1 MKQSNKLNICV
12 YCGSSDGKNPNHLK
26 AAKDLGSAMAAADIG
41 LVYGGA
47 NIGLMGETARAVLDN
62 GGYVV
67 GVRPPD
73 LPVNEIPLETMQEFI
88 QVGSLHERKMIMFQR
103 ADAFVALP
111 GGVGTLEELVEQ
123 ITWVQLALHH
133 KPVIIANIDGYWEP
147 LLKLFEHMMH
157 MGFIAPNLQLKY
169 YVVNDVHDIIPLVKR
184 IHHEERDILTKI
196 L

>member
-1 MKQSNKLNICV
+1 MKQRNKLNICV
-12 YCGSSDGKNPNHLK
+12 YCGSSDGKNPKHLQ
-26 AAKDLGSAMAAADIG
+26 AATALGEAMAAADVG

-47 NIGLMGETARAVLDN
+47 NVGLMGATARAVLDN

-73 LPVNEIPLETMQEFI
+73 LPINEIPLETMQEYI
-88 QVGSLHERKMIMFQR
+88 QVDSLHERKMIMFQR

-133 KPVIIANIDGYWEP
+133 KPVIIANIDNYWAP
-147 LLKLFEHMMH
+147 LLQLLEHMKV

-169 YVVNDVHDIIPLVKR
+169 HVVTDVLDIIPLVKR
-184 IHHEERDILTKI
+184 IHLEEKDILTGI